1 MNSWQANNDFD
12 YVNGGGDGAFPSP
25 FASTVSKGNG
35 AGLQENRMKK
45 FVKTVKHYWPLYL
58 MFAPGFVYLFINC
71 YIPMFGIQI
80 AFRKYNARDGIY
92 GSPFCGLD
100 NFKFLFQ
107 TNDAWIMTRNT
118 LLYNLAF
125 IILGNVL
132 AIAIAI
138 MLNEIT
144 GSRKKQVY
152 QTIIL
157 IPYLISMIIV
167 SYLAFAFLSS
177 SNGFFNNTILKGLGL
192 APVDWYNTPKY
203 WPFILVFINLWKSL
217 GYSMILYYA
226 TICGIDYT
234 LYEAAE
240 IDGASRWQKITH
252 VTLPS
257 LKSTIIILIL
267 MSLSGIFRS
276 DFGLFYQV
284 TQNSGPLIKVTQ
296 TIDTY
301 VYRGLMQTNNI
312 GMSSAAG
319 VYQSVVGFILVMTAN
334 GIVRKVDKDSALF

>member
-1 MNSWQANNDFD
+1 
-12 YVNGGGDGAFPSP
+12 
-25 FASTVSKGNG
+25 
-35 AGLQENRMKK
+35 MKK
-45 FVKTVKHYWPLYL
+45 LVKTVKHYWPLYL
-58 MFAPGFVYLFINC
+58 MFVPGFVYLFINC

-80 AFRKYNARDGIY
+80 AFRRYNARDGIY

-118 LLYNLAF
+118 LLYNLVF

-144 GSRKKQVY
+144 GKKKKQVY

-177 SNGFFNNTILKGLGL
+177 SNGFFNNSILKGLGL
-192 APVDWYNTPKY
+192 PAVDWYNTPKY

-257 LKSTIIILIL
+257 LKSTIIILVL

-284 TQNSGPLIKVTQ
+284 TQSP
-296 TIDTY
+296 
-301 VYRGLMQTNNI
+301 
-312 GMSSAAG
+312 
-319 VYQSVVGFILVMTAN
+319 
-334 GIVRKVDKDSALF
+334 VRLLR